1 MLSEVKQV
9 TIVISGKVQ
18 FIGLR
23 GYIEEL
29 TSEYDLAGFVYNDFR
44 DGTVKL
50 ACEGEASSIDE
61 LAEEIR
67 RNPEVRVEVR
77 DKILLPKPA
86 WRVVVGVERDIFSRL
101 DLGVEHL
108 GSIDSSLASVKEH
121 TASMDGKLGSM
132 DGKLG
137 SMDGR
142 LTSVD
147 VTLRENTGIL
157 KENTGIL
164 KENSSVLKDIRKIL
178 QKIAEK

>member
-44 DGTVKL
+44 DGTVKF

-77 DKILLPKPA
+77 NKILLPKPA
-86 WRVVVGVERDIFSRL
+86 GRVVVGVER
-101 DLGVEHL
+101 L

-121 TASMDGKLGSM
+121 TASMDTKLGSM

-164 KENSSVLKDIRKIL
+164 KEDSSVLKDIRKIL

>member
-1 MLSEVKQV
+1 MHHFYIPQNLSRIMLSEVKQV

-67 RNPEVRVEVR
+67 RNPEVRVEIR

-86 WRVVVGVERDIFSRL
+86 GRVVVGVERDIFSRL
-101 DLGVEHL
+101 DLGVERL

-137 SMDGR
+137 SMDGK
-142 LTSVD
+142 LGSMDGKLGSMEGSLSSMEVK
-147 VTLRENTGIL
+147 LR
-157 KENTGIL
+157 
-164 KENSSVLKDIRKIL
+164 
-178 QKIAEK
+178 